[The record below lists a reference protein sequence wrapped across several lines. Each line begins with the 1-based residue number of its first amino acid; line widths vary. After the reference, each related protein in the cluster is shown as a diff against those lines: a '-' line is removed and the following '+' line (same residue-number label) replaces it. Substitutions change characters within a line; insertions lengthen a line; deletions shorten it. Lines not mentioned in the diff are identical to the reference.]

1 MDHLHDVGVRCQA
14 LDTCGVVMNY
24 ETKKIRTI
32 ETTISS
38 DAHVTTVQGNG
49 AKTDNLMMTSMTL
62 CANESSNTR
71 GDIIGS
77 TINALGV
84 LTGLLAAAL
93 VVVTMGWI
101 VSCVYWQRRDKRRCV
116 VLCDIPF
123 LFYQTE
129 R

>member
-1 MDHLHDVGVRCQA
+1 MRCQA
-14 LDTCGVVMNY
+14 LDTCGVVINH
-24 ETKKIRTI
+24 
-32 ETTISS
+32 ETTEKRK
-38 DAHVTTVQGNG
+38 TT
-49 AKTDNLMMTSMTL
+49 DDLMMTPMTVSV
-62 CANESSNTR
+62 NDSSNTS

-93 VVVTMGWI
+93 AVVIVGWI
-101 VSCVYWQRRDKRRCV
+101 VSCVYWQRRDKQRCV